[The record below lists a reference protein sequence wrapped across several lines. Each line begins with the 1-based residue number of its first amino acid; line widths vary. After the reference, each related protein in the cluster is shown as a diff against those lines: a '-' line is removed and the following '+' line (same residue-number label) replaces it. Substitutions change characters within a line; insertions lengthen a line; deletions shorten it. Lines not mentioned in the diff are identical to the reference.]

1 MQVQDQ
7 GETDSGSIKSE
18 TETAPLIPKAT
29 PKYDQG
35 CDLLWAWCRIGTC
48 LGFYGVSNFRIGC
61 SSDQKPARDK

>member
-35 CDLLWAWCRIGTC
+35 CDLLWVPHRYLPWV
-48 LGFYGVSNFRIGC
+48 LL
-61 SSDQKPARDK
+61 